1 MDQSQHSL
9 KARNADPLP
18 KESDLIRR
26 IHYEKDKM
34 LTRADRGASKLFL
47 LDRF

>member
-1 MDQSQHSL
+1 MDQTQHSL
-9 KARNADPLP
+9 KTRNALP